1 MKKLFVFTI
10 TTFLILL
17 ICPDANAQVKGLL
30 RDKAIEKI
38 KQAQGHNEEEP
49 SQPEQQQEQE
59 QEPQQPARQQKKPG
73 SSFLEKKMMG
83 AMGLN
88 NVVYEKQ
95 YNFTSSMMMEI
106 ETVDSL
112 NQKDKVNYSTFFSP
126 KDKSFALVFDAVNR
140 ETGKKEKSTIIL
152 DAKNWAMLILG
163 DKDGERS
170 GMAMY
175 IAPDSSATNDSP
187 TEVEQ
192 QAEDF
197 IHPWYTPT
205 GRSKTIAG
213 FNCNEYTYSNE
224 GGSVDLWVT
233 KDQKLNFSNAYSYM
247 NGFQALASGGWA
259 YGMGMVME
267 MVFRDAN
274 SNASTHMLVKEI
286 LPDKSKFLD
295 ISSYQIIGIG
305 GEQK

>member
-1 MKKLFVFTI
+1 MKKLFFYTI
-10 TTFLILL
+10 TILL
-17 ICPDANAQVKGLL
+17 ILFINPIANAQVKGLL

-38 KQAQGHNEEEP
+38 KQTQGHKEEEP
-49 SQPEQQQEQE
+49 IEPVQQQEEEQQQ
-59 QEPQQPARQQKKPG
+59 PVHQQKKPG
-73 SSFLEKKMMG
+73 SSFLEKKMMS

-126 KDKSFALVFDAVNR
+126 NDKSFALVFDKINR
-140 ETGKKEKSTIIL
+140 ETGQKEKSTIIL

-163 DKDGERS
+163 EKDGERS

-175 IAPDSSATNDSP
+175 VAPDSSAINDTP
-187 TEVEQ
+187 TETEQ
-192 QAEDF
+192 FSEDF
-197 IHPWYTPT
+197 VHPWYTPT

-213 FNCNEYTYSNE
+213 FNCKEYTYSNE

-233 KDQKLNFSNAYSYM
+233 NDQKLNFSNAYGYM

-286 LPDKSKFLD
+286 IPNKSKFLD
-295 ISSYQIIGIG
+295 ISNYQIIGFG